1 MATINN
7 IQQILRAK
15 NTTGIR
21 LKIGQTA
28 KKNPGKANIGQHHTH
43 KIFAN
48 IAHFD
53 LLEDPS
59 PIFGREMA

>member
-1 MATINN
+1 MAPINN

-28 KKNPGKANIGQHHTH
+28 KKNPWQSEYWATSH

-59 PIFGREMA
+59 PIFRREMA